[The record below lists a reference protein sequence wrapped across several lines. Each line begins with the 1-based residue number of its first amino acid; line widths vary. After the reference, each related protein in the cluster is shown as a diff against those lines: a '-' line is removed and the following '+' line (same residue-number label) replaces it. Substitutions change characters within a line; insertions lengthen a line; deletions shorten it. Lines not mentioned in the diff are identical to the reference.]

1 MGKETTCADLSLES
15 LTNFIFAKNTL
26 YSCIMRLKGSIKEAL
41 MAFTYSR
48 SFNPFVFM
56 SLASS
61 MNSRCLFGECLK

>member
-15 LTNFIFAKNTL
+15 LTNFIFAKKNLVFL
-26 YSCIMRLKGSIKEAL
+26 YYASQRFNQRGPYGLH
-41 MAFTYSR
+41 SR

-61 MNSRCLFGECLK
+61 MNS